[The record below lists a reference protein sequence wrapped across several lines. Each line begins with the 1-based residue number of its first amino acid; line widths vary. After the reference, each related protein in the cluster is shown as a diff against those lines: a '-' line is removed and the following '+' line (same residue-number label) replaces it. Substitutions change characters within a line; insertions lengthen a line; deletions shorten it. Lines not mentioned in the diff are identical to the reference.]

1 MKIKE
6 GLFRVYVEFY
16 VVASSGDEASEC
28 VALAPENSMNFQTVE
43 ILPIDATEEAISFM
57 MQLMSSRVDDDQIE
71 AVMTSYLKAK
81 GLKDK
86 PYLYYKDCIDAI
98 RRAIKE
104 RDGEEDN
111 DEED

>member
-1 MKIKE
+1 MRIRE

-16 VVASSGDEASEC
+16 VVASNGDEASEC
-28 VALAPENSMNFQTVE
+28 VALASEDTMNFQTVE
-43 ILPIDATEEAISFM
+43 ILSVDATEEAISFM

-86 PYLYYKDCIDAI
+86 PYLYYKDCIDAL

-104 RDGEEDN
+104 RDGVEDVNEED
-111 DEED
+111 